1 MNMMNL
7 KNKVILITGAGTG
20 LGKALALVAGQA
32 GAKVICVGRRKD
44 KIQQT
49 AEEVTKAGGMGTAVE
64 MDVTDLKSVEKGL
77 KMAEKVGPIDVLI
90 NNAGIITGLKA
101 VQDLPVEEWDKIMAT
116 NVRGPYLMIRAILPG
131 MIQRGFGRILNISAP
146 IKHLPKASAY
156 CASKCAL
163 DSLTKAVGYELK
175 GMDVIINAVEPPFL
189 DTEMHKGGKKPEE
202 VVAQVMELAML
213 EADSQSGRV
222 IKIP

>member
-1 MNMMNL
+1 MMNL
-7 KNKVILITGAGTG
+7 NNRVMLITGAGTG

-32 GAKVICVGRRKD
+32 RAKVICAGRRKD
-44 KIQQT
+44 KIQQI
-49 AEEVTKAGGMGTAVE
+49 AEEVTQAGGVGLAVE

-77 KMAEKVGPIDVLI
+77 KQAEKMGPIEILF

-101 VQDLPVEEWDKIMAT
+101 VQDLPIEEWDKIMAT
-116 NVRGPYLMIRAILPG
+116 NVRGPYLLIRAILPG
-131 MIQRGFGRILNISAP
+131 MIQRGFGRIVNISAP

-175 GMDVIINAVEPPFL
+175 GVDIIINAVEPPFL

-202 VVAQVMELAML
+202 VVAQILELVSA
-213 EADSQSGRV
+213 ETGSQSGRIV
-222 IKIP
+222 KLA

>member
-1 MNMMNL
+1 MNL
-7 KNKVILITGAGTG
+7 KNKVILITGAGSG
-20 LGKALALVAGQA
+20 LGKALALAAGQV
-32 GAKVICVGRRKD
+32 GAKVICAGRRKER
-44 KIQQT
+44 IEQT
-49 AEEVTKAGGMGTAVE
+49 ADEVTKAGGMGTAVE

-116 NVRGPYLMIRAILPG
+116 NVRGPYLLMRAILPG

-175 GMDVIINAVEPPFL
+175 GVDVIINAVEPPFL

-213 EADSQSGRV
+213 EVGSQSGRV

>member
-1 MNMMNL
+1 MDL
-7 KNKVILITGAGTG
+7 KNKVILITGAGSG

-32 GAKVICVGRRKD
+32 GAKVICAGRRKERIQ
-44 KIQQT
+44 KI
-49 AEEVTKAGGMGTAVE
+49 AEEVTQAGGVGLAVE

-77 KMAEKVGPIDVLI
+77 KQAEKMGPIEILF

-116 NVRGPYLMIRAILPG
+116 NVRGPYLLTRAILPG
-131 MIQRGFGRILNISAP
+131 MIHRGFGRIVNISAP

-175 GMDVIINAVEPPFL
+175 GVDIIINAVEPPFL
-189 DTEMHKGGKKPEE
+189 DTEMHTGGKKPEE
-202 VVAQVMELAML
+202 VVAQVMELATL
-213 EADSQSGRV
+213 EAGSQSGRIV
-222 IKIP
+222 KIP

>member
-1 MNMMNL
+1 MNL
-7 KNKVILITGAGTG
+7 KDKVVLITGAGSG
-20 LGKALALVAGQA
+20 LGKALALAAGQV
-32 GAKVICVGRRKD
+32 GARVICAGRRTD

-49 AEEVTKAGGMGTAVE
+49 AEEVTKSGGVGTAME

-77 KMAEKVGPIDVLI
+77 KMAEKVGPIDILI
-90 NNAGIITGLKA
+90 NNAGIITGMKA

-116 NVRGPYLMIRAILPG
+116 NVRGPYLLMRTILPG

-163 DSLTKAVGYELK
+163 DSLTKAVSYELK
-175 GMDVIINAVEPPFL
+175 GLDILVNAVEPPFL

-202 VVAQVMELAML
+202 VVAQILELVAL
-213 EADSQSGRV
+213 EAGSQSGRIV
-222 IKIP
+222 KIA

>member
-1 MNMMNL
+1 MNL
-7 KNKVILITGAGTG
+7 KDKVVLITGAGSG
-20 LGKALALVAGQA
+20 LGKALAVAAGQV
-32 GAKVICVGRRKD
+32 GAKVICAGRRKE

-49 AEEVTKAGGMGTAVE
+49 VEEVTKTGGLGTAVE

-77 KMAEKVGPIDVLI
+77 KIAEKVGPIDVLI
-90 NNAGIITGLKA
+90 NNAGIITGMKA

-116 NVRGPYLMIRAILPG
+116 NVRGPYLLMRTILPG

-163 DSLTKAVGYELK
+163 DSLTKAVSYELK
-175 GMDVIINAVEPPFL
+175 GLDILVNAVEPPFL

-202 VVAQVMELAML
+202 VVAQILDLVGL
-213 EADSQSGRV
+213 EAGSQSGRIV
-222 IKIP
+222 KI

>member
-1 MNMMNL
+1 MHL
-7 KNKVILITGAGTG
+7 KDKVILITGAGSG
-20 LGKALALVAGQA
+20 LGKALALAAGQA
-32 GAKVICVGRRKD
+32 GAKVICAGRRKE

-49 AEEVTKAGGMGTAVE
+49 AEEVSKTGGLGTAVE
-64 MDVTDLKSVEKGL
+64 MDVTDVKSVEKGV
-77 KMAEKVGPIDVLI
+77 KEAERVGPIEILI

-175 GMDVIINAVEPPFL
+175 GVDVIINAVEPPFL

-213 EADSQSGRV
+213 EAGSQSGRV

>member
-1 MNMMNL
+1 MNL
-7 KNKVILITGAGTG
+7 KDKVVLITGAGSG
-20 LGKALALVAGQA
+20 LGKALALAAGQV
-32 GAKVICVGRRKD
+32 GAKVICAGRRRD

-49 AEEVTKAGGMGTAVE
+49 AEEVTKVGGVGTAVE

-77 KMAEKVGPIDVLI
+77 KVAEKVGQIDILI
-90 NNAGIITGLKA
+90 NNAGIITGMKA

-116 NVRGPYLMIRAILPG
+116 NVRGPYLLMRTILPG

-163 DSLTKAVGYELK
+163 DSLTKAVSYELK
-175 GMDVIINAVEPPFL
+175 GLDILVNAVEPPFL

-202 VVAQVMELAML
+202 VVAQILELVAL
-213 EADSQSGRV
+213 DAGSQSGRIV
-222 IKIP
+222 KIA

>member
-1 MNMMNL
+1 MNL
-7 KNKVILITGAGTG
+7 KDKVVLITGAGSG
-20 LGKALALVAGQA
+20 LGKALALAAGQV
-32 GAKVICVGRRKD
+32 GAKVICAGRRTD

-49 AEEVTKAGGMGTAVE
+49 SNEVTKVGGVGTAVE

-77 KMAEKVGPIDVLI
+77 KMAEKVGPIDILI
-90 NNAGIITGLKA
+90 NNAGIITGMKV

-116 NVRGPYLMIRAILPG
+116 NVRGPYLLMRAILPG

-146 IKHLPKASAY
+146 IKHLPKASGY

-175 GMDVIINAVEPPFL
+175 GADVIINAVEPPFL

-202 VVAQVMELAML
+202 VVAQILELVAL
-213 EADSQSGRV
+213 EAGSQSGRIV
-222 IKIP
+222 KIA

>member
-1 MNMMNL
+1 MNL
-7 KNKVILITGAGTG
+7 KDKVVLVTGAGSG
-20 LGKALALVAGQA
+20 LGKALAVSAGQV
-32 GAKVICVGRRKD
+32 GAKVICAGRRKD

-49 AEEVTKAGGMGTAVE
+49 ADEVNKVGGMGTAVE
-64 MDVTDLKSVEKGL
+64 MDVTDLKSVEKGV
-77 KMAEKVGPIDVLI
+77 KMAEQVGPIDVLI
-90 NNAGIITGLKA
+90 NNAGIITGMKA

-116 NVRGPYLMIRAILPG
+116 NVRGPYLLIRAILPG

-163 DSLTKAVGYELK
+163 DSLTKAVSYELK
-175 GMDVIINAVEPPFL
+175 GLDILVNAVEPPFL

-202 VVAQVMELAML
+202 VVAQILELVAL
-213 EADSQSGRV
+213 DAGSQSGRIV
-222 IKIP
+222 KIA

>member
-1 MNMMNL
+1 MNL
-7 KNKVILITGAGTG
+7 KNKVILITGAGSG
-20 LGKALALVAGQA
+20 LGKALALAAGQV
-32 GAKVICVGRRKD
+32 GAKVICAGRRTD

-49 AEEVTKAGGMGTAVE
+49 SDEVTKVGGVGTVVE

-77 KMAEKVGPIDVLI
+77 KMAEKVGPIDILI
-90 NNAGIITGLKA
+90 NNAGIITGMKA

-116 NVRGPYLMIRAILPG
+116 NVRGPYLLMREILPG

-163 DSLTKAVGYELK
+163 DSLTKAVSYELK
-175 GMDVIINAVEPPFL
+175 GLDILVNAVEPPFL

-202 VVAQVMELAML
+202 VVIQILDLVGL
-213 EADSQSGRV
+213 EAGSQSGRIV
-222 IKIP
+222 KIA

>member
-1 MNMMNL
+1 MNL
-7 KNKVILITGAGTG
+7 KNKIVLITGAGSG
-20 LGKALALVAGQA
+20 LGKALAVAAGQVA
-32 GAKVICVGRRKD
+32 AKVICAGRRKER
-44 KIQQT
+44 IQQT
-49 AEEVTKAGGMGTAVE
+49 ADEVTQAGGVGLAVE

-116 NVRGPYLMIRAILPG
+116 NVRGPYLLMRAILPG

-175 GMDVIINAVEPPFL
+175 GVDVIINAVEPPFL
-189 DTEMHKGGKKPEE
+189 DTEMHTGGKKPEE
-202 VVAQVMELAML
+202 VVAQILELVAL
-213 EADSQSGRV
+213 DAGSQSGRV

>member
-1 MNMMNL
+1 
-7 KNKVILITGAGTG
+7 
-20 LGKALALVAGQA
+20 LGKALAVAAGQV
-32 GAKVICVGRRKD
+32 GAKVICAGRRKD

-49 AEEVTKAGGMGTAVE
+49 ADEVNKAGGTGTAVE
-64 MDVTDLKSVEKGL
+64 IDVTDLKSVEKGL

-90 NNAGIITGLKA
+90 NNAGIITGMKA

-116 NVRGPYLMIRAILPG
+116 NVRGPYLLMRTILPG

-163 DSLTKAVGYELK
+163 DSLTKAVSYELK
-175 GMDVIINAVEPPFL
+175 GLDILVNAVEPPFL

-202 VVAQVMELAML
+202 VVAQILELVAL
-213 EADSQSGRV
+213 EAGSQSGRIV
-222 IKIP
+222 KIA

>member
-1 MNMMNL
+1 MEI
-7 KNKVILITGAGTG
+7 KDKVILITGAGSG
-20 LGKALALVAGQA
+20 LGKALALAAGQA
-32 GAKVICVGRRKD
+32 GAKVICAGRRKD

-49 AEEVTKAGGMGTAVE
+49 AEKVTKAGGLGTAVE
-64 MDVTDLKSVEKGL
+64 MDVTDVKSVEKGV
-77 KMAEKVGPIDVLI
+77 KEAERVGPIEILI

-175 GMDVIINAVEPPFL
+175 GLDVIINAVEPPFL

-202 VVAQVMELAML
+202 VVAQILELVAL
-213 EADSQSGRV
+213 EAGSQSGRIV
-222 IKIP
+222 KVS

>member
-1 MNMMNL
+1 MNL
-7 KNKVILITGAGTG
+7 KDKVVLITGAGSG
-20 LGKALALVAGQA
+20 LGKSLALAAGQV
-32 GAKVICVGRRKD
+32 GAKVICAGRRTD

-49 AEEVTKAGGMGTAVE
+49 AEEVTKSGGVGTAME

-77 KMAEKVGPIDVLI
+77 KRAEKVGPIDILI
-90 NNAGIITGLKA
+90 NNAGTITGMKA

-116 NVRGPYLMIRAILPG
+116 NVRGPYLLMRTILPG

-163 DSLTKAVGYELK
+163 DSLTKAVSYELK
-175 GMDVIINAVEPPFL
+175 GLDILVNAVEPPFL

-202 VVAQVMELAML
+202 VVAQILELVAL
-213 EADSQSGRV
+213 DAGSQSGRIV
-222 IKIP
+222 KIA

>member
-1 MNMMNL
+1 MNL
-7 KNKVILITGAGTG
+7 KNKVILITGAGSG
-20 LGKALALVAGQA
+20 LGKALALAAGQG
-32 GAKVICVGRRKD
+32 GAKVICAGRRMD

-49 AEEVTKAGGMGTAVE
+49 ADEVTKVGGVGTAAE
-64 MDVTDLKSVEKGL
+64 IDVTDLKSVEKCL
-77 KMAEKVGPIDVLI
+77 KMAEKVGPIDILI
-90 NNAGIITGLKA
+90 NNAGIITGMKA

-116 NVRGPYLMIRAILPG
+116 NVRGPYLLMRAILPG

-175 GMDVIINAVEPPFL
+175 GVDVIINAVEPPFL

-202 VVAQVMELAML
+202 VVAQILELVAL
-213 EADSQSGRV
+213 EAGSQSGRIV
-222 IKIP
+222 KIA

>member
-1 MNMMNL
+1 MNL
-7 KNKVILITGAGTG
+7 KDKVVLITGAGSG
-20 LGKALALVAGQA
+20 LGKTLAVAAGQV
-32 GAKVICVGRRKD
+32 GAKVICAGRRKD
-44 KIQQT
+44 KIQHT
-49 AEEVTKAGGMGTAVE
+49 ADEVSKAGGMGTAVE

-77 KMAEKVGPIDVLI
+77 KQAEKMGPIEILF

-101 VQDLPVEEWDKIMAT
+101 VQDLPIEEWDKIMAT
-116 NVRGPYLMIRAILPG
+116 NVRGPYLLIRSILPG
-131 MIQRGFGRILNISAP
+131 MIQRGFGRIVNISAP

-175 GMDVIINAVEPPFL
+175 GVDVIINAVEPPFL

-202 VVAQVMELAML
+202 VVAQILELATL
-213 EADSQSGRV
+213 ETGAPSGRV
-222 IKIP
+222 IKLG

>member
-1 MNMMNL
+1 MNL
-7 KNKVILITGAGTG
+7 KDKVVLITGAGSG
-20 LGKALALVAGQA
+20 LGKALAVAAGQV
-32 GAKVICVGRRKD
+32 GAKVICAGRRKE

-49 AEEVTKAGGMGTAVE
+49 ADEVNKVGGMGTAVE
-64 MDVTDLKSVEKGL
+64 MDVTDLKSLEKGV

-90 NNAGIITGLKA
+90 NNAGIITGMKA

-116 NVRGPYLMIRAILPG
+116 NVRGPYILTRAILPG

-146 IKHLPKASAY
+146 IKHLPKAAAY

-175 GMDVIINAVEPPFL
+175 GVDVIINAVEPPFL

-202 VVAQVMELAML
+202 VVAQILELVGL
-213 EADSQSGRV
+213 EAGSQSGRIV
-222 IKIP
+222 KIA

>member
-1 MNMMNL
+1 MNL
-7 KNKVILITGAGTG
+7 KDKVVLITGAGSG
-20 LGKALALVAGQA
+20 LGKSLAVAVGQV
-32 GAKVICVGRRKD
+32 GAKVICAGRRKD

-49 AEEVTKAGGMGTAVE
+49 ADEVNKAGGTGTAVE
-64 MDVTDLKSVEKGL
+64 MDVTDLKSVEKGV
-77 KMAEKVGPIDVLI
+77 KVAEKFGPIDVLI
-90 NNAGIITGLKA
+90 NNAGIITGMKA

-116 NVRGPYLMIRAILPG
+116 NVRGPYLLMRAILPA

-146 IKHLPKASAY
+146 IKHLPKAAAY

-175 GMDVIINAVEPPFL
+175 GVDVIINAVEPPFL

-202 VVAQVMELAML
+202 VVAQILELVAL
-213 EADSQSGRV
+213 EAGSQSGRIV
-222 IKIP
+222 KIA

>member
-1 MNMMNL
+1 MNL
-7 KNKVILITGAGTG
+7 KDKIILITGAGSG
-20 LGKALALVAGQA
+20 LGKALAITAGQA
-32 GAKVICVGRRKD
+32 GAKVICTGRRKER
-44 KIQQT
+44 IEQT
-49 AEEVTKAGGMGTAVE
+49 AEEVTKAGGLGTAVE

-77 KMAEKVGPIDVLI
+77 KMAEKIGPVDVLI

-101 VQDLPVEEWDKIMAT
+101 VQDLPVEEWDRIMAT

-175 GMDVIINAVEPPFL
+175 GVDVIINAVEPPFL

-213 EADSQSGRV
+213 EAGSQSGRV